1 MSENRISYPANR
13 ERYPWYE
20 IIEGDDLEQGDILE
34 ACPVFAITLPFTYE
48 DFRDPD
54 YEARFRALE
63 RDVIIITQSCDLVKD
78 HPKVEEVLLCAI
90 WKLDEFN
97 EESEYIRSTKGRE
110 EIRQGKQHG
119 YHMLNAC
126 DLQGFE
132 RSIRLVD
139 FHRVFSLPVEFV
151 RGLAEARGNRLRL
164 LPPYREHL
172 GQAFAR
178 YFMRVGLPVDIPAF
192 KK

>member
-1 MSENRISYPANR
+1 MSDNPNGYPTNR

-20 IIEGDDLEQGDILE
+20 IVEGDDLEQGDIFEVCL
-34 ACPVFAITLPFTYE
+34 VFAIVSPFSFEQYRTKGASAPF
-48 DFRDPD
+48 DV
-54 YEARFRALE
+54 LE

-78 HPKVEEVLLCAI
+78 YPKVNEVVLCPI
-90 WKLDEFN
+90 WDLDKFSEKN
-97 EESEYIRSTKGRE
+97 EYVRHTKGRE
-110 EIRQGKQHG
+110 EIRQGKHPG
-119 YHMLNAC
+119 FHMLNAC
-126 DLQGFE
+126 HLPNFE

-139 FHRVFSLPVEFV
+139 FHLLFSMPLDFM
-151 RGLAEARGNRLRL
+151 RGLAQARGKRLRL

-178 YFMRVGLPVDIPAF
+178 YFMRVGLPVDIPPF

>member
-1 MSENRISYPANR
+1 MNDNQASYSAKR
-13 ERYPWYE
+13 DRYPWYE

-48 DFRDPD
+48 DFRTVD
-54 YEARFRALE
+54 YEARFRVLE
-63 RDVIIITQSCDLVKD
+63 RDVIIMTQSCDVVKD
-78 HPKVEEVLLCAI
+78 HPKVQEVLLCAI
-90 WKLDEFN
+90 WNLDEFS
-97 EESEYIRSTKGRE
+97 EESEYIHSTKGRE
-110 EIRQGKQHG
+110 EIRQGKRPG

-126 DLQGFE
+126 NLPNFE
-132 RSIRLVD
+132 RDIRLVD
-139 FHRVFSLPVEFV
+139 FHRVFSLPLDFL
-151 RGLAEARGNRLRL
+151 RGLASSRGQRLRL

-178 YFMRVGLPVDIPAF
+178 YFMRVGLPVDIPPF